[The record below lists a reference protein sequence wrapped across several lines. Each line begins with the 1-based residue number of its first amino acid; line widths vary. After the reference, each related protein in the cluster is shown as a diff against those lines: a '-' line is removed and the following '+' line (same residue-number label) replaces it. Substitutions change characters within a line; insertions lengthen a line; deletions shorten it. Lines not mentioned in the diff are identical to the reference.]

1 MARIRKTS
9 LALAAVLFAAGSGA
23 SAKDTG
29 AKQAGVGFKSSAAT
43 LALVNDAPAR
53 VLLTLKMKTPA
64 AGFVV
69 YAVDFM
75 VSNVGKNPVVECS
88 LAKGSKTLGQPV
100 SMVPVDEGRTV
111 VSFQR
116 VLKTKKK
123 GKVAVALKCAAT
135 AEPGQIIA
143 PNLIGTYVPAKY

>member
-1 MARIRKTS
+1 MASIRKTS
-9 LALAAVLFAAGSGA
+9 LALAAVLIAAGTAAG
-23 SAKDTG
+23 AKDTG
-29 AKQAGVGFKSSAAT
+29 AKPAGIGFKSSPAT

-100 SMVPVDEGRTV
+100 SMVPVDEGRSV
-111 VSFQR
+111 VSFRR

-123 GKVAVALKCAAT
+123 AKINVALKCAAT
-135 AEPGQIIA
+135 GEPGQIIA